1 MSLGFEITEEKD
13 QIIDLQY
20 SFILTSFL
28 PFQYRWSSRTLASF
42 SEDGGVTLHTGFKT
56 KELKSRKPFHMS
68 SLSVVPPDNTDSTQ
82 AMNLGK
88 NNKNIVSLGEY

>member
-28 PFQYRWSSRTLASF
+28 PFQYRGSSRTLASF

-56 KELKSRKPFHMS
+56 KELNPENHFTCH
-68 SLSVVPPDNTDSTQ
+68 LCQLYHLIIQIPPK
-82 AMNLGK
+82 L
-88 NNKNIVSLGEY
+88 